1 MSTGPQSARVLPFEQ
16 AYEFVQRYCQNLKP
30 VGRETVAL
38 LESPGRA
45 LAEPVFADRDFP
57 PFPRSTRDGFAIRSA
72 DVISIPTILRVVGQ
86 VKAGSSYPRL
96 LSDGEA
102 VEIMTG
108 APAPSGSDAVV
119 MVEYTARHGDS
130 VEIQRGCA
138 PGENLV
144 PTGSE
149 AIAGQEMLPAG
160 TSLNF
165 THIAVAAAV
174 GMSQLAVYKKP
185 RVAILSTGDELVE
198 LAEKPRIHQIRN
210 SNSYSLAAQVLACGG
225 KPLQLRIAPD
235 DAAQT
240 KVLIL
245 EALGA
250 DLLLISG
257 GVSMGKFDLVEQA
270 LSELGAEFFFT
281 GVSIQPGR
289 PVVFGQVTDP
299 SNQARIPFFGLP
311 GNPVS
316 TMVTFELF
324 ASAVLRALGGALPVR
339 LTTANARLGKAIR
352 TRKGLTR
359 FLPAILSGGLYDPQV
374 EVVAWQGSGDLQ
386 ASALANCYVVVP
398 PDRELIAAGEMISI
412 LMRSCPN

>member
-1 MSTGPQSARVLPFEQ
+1 M
-16 AYEFVQRYCQNLKP
+16 
-30 VGRETVAL
+30 
-38 LESPGRA
+38 
-45 LAEPVFADRDFP
+45 AEPVLADRDFP
-57 PFPRSTRDGFAIRSA
+57 PFPRATRDGFAVRSA
-72 DVISIPTILRVVGQ
+72 DLTSISTILRVVGQ

-108 APAPSGSDAVV
+108 APLPSGSDAVV
-119 MVEYTARHGDS
+119 MVEYTARHEDS
-130 VEIQRGCA
+130 VEIQRACA
-138 PGENLV
+138 KGENLV

-149 AIAGQEMLPAG
+149 AKAGQQMLPSG
-160 TSLNF
+160 TRLDF
-165 THIAVAAAV
+165 AHIAVAAAV
-174 GMSQLAVYKKP
+174 GMSYLAVYKKP

-198 LAEKPRIHQIRN
+198 LAEKPRVHQIRN

-225 KPLQLRIAPD
+225 EPFQLPIAPD
-235 DAAQT
+235 DAART
-240 KVLIL
+240 KALIL
-245 EALGA
+245 EALEA

-289 PVVFGQVTDP
+289 PVVFGQVTNP
-299 SNQARIPFFGLP
+299 SSQTTIPFFGLP

-324 ASAVLRALGGALPVR
+324 ASSVLRALGGALPVR
-339 LTTANARLGKAIR
+339 LTTAKARLVKEIK
-352 TRKGLTR
+352 TKTGLTR

-386 ASALANCYVVVP
+386 ASARANCYVVVP
-398 PDRELIAAGEMISI
+398 PDRESIMAGEMISI